1 MGHPPDSP
9 GRFTRIMEHMGI
21 SRNRGAHVEPQ
32 LGRGG
37 LSLVNLEDTSPRAR
51 PAVPEPAVPEP
62 AAQRHRSGGSPNQG
76 RSRHGVNGP
85 REAPSSPVDIPQRP
99 RRRGSLDSPNF
110 GRTTEEGEFRPGAPP
125 RGPRDPRPPLD
136 IPRRRRESSSH
147 AAPPG
152 PSRPDAVPPVPP
164 IPNFNSP
171 GNQPRVPRCFDLP
184 GAVSGFS
191 C

>member
-1 MGHPPDSP
+1 MGQL
-9 GRFTRIMEHMGI
+9 GI

-37 LSLVNLEDTSPRAR
+37 LSLVNLEDASPRSR
-51 PAVPEPAVPEP
+51 PAAPEPAVPEP
-62 AAQRHRSGGSPNQG
+62 VAQRHRSGDSPNQG
-76 RSRHGVNGP
+76 RGRRGVSGP

-99 RRRGSLDSPNF
+99 RRRGSLDSPGF
-110 GRTTEEGEFRPGAPP
+110 GRTMEEGEFRPGAPP
-125 RGPRDPRPPLD
+125 LGPRDPRPPLD
-136 IPRRRRESSSH
+136 LPRRRRETSSH

-164 IPNFNSP
+164 MPNFNSP
-171 GNQPRVPRCFDLP
+171 GNQPRVPRPFDLP
-184 GAVSGFS
+184 GAVSGSS